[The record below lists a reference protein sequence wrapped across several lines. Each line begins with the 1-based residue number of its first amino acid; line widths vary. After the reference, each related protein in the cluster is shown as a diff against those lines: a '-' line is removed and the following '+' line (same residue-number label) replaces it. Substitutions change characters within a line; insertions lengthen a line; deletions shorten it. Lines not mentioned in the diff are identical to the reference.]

1 MSNEKRGAFGAETA
15 AQAKA
20 RAIEEAAANLMK
32 NASSA
37 ATRPVNPAA
46 SSLAGLAAAA
56 DQTAATAK
64 KSAKDA
70 LREAKTVSK
79 TDSSAADDLLD
90 FDDDDPL
97 SATSVSKKSLVIF
110 FLIDTSRSMVGKK
123 IGELNTV
130 MEELIPEIR
139 RVGEADT
146 DVKVAVL
153 TFGTQV
159 RWMYT
164 EPILIE
170 DFEWSRLRADGVTNM
185 GEAFRELSARM
196 SRNSFL
202 NSPSLSFA
210 PVIFLMTD
218 GYPSD
223 DYKEALEE
231 LKQNSWYKYGLKAA
245 LGIGNEANDEMLEEF
260 TGSKDTVVHAY
271 SGGQLAQMIKIIAVT
286 SAQIGSKSM
295 TLSDDVN
302 HELSP
307 EEVRA
312 AKQRLLGQQIQ
323 DSMTNL
329 GDADAISFDTGW

>member
-1 MSNEKRGAFGAETA
+1 MSKEKKKAPTANTAPETKAAEA
-15 AQAKA
+15 VK
-20 RAIEEAAANLMK
+20 AAAMEE
-32 NASSA
+32 
-37 ATRPVNPAA
+37 T
-46 SSLAGLAAAA
+46 AAAA
-56 DQTAATAK
+56 DP
-64 KSAKDA
+64 
-70 LREAKTVSK
+70 
-79 TDSSAADDLLD
+79 LD

-110 FLIDTSRSMVGKK
+110 FLIDTSGSMKGKK
-123 IGELNTV
+123 MGELNTV

-146 DVKVAVL
+146 DVKIAVL

-159 RWMYT
+159 RWMYS
-164 EPILIE
+164 EPIPIE
-170 DFEWSRLRADGVTNM
+170 DFEWARLRADGVTSM
-185 GEAFRELSARM
+185 GEAFKELSARM

-223 DYKEALEE
+223 DYKPALAE
-231 LKQNSWYKYGLKAA
+231 LQQNSWYKFGLKAA
-245 LGIGNEANDEMLEEF
+245 LGIGNEANDDMLAEF
-260 TGSKDTVVHAY
+260 TGSEDTVVHAY

-295 TLSDDVN
+295 TLSDDTN
-302 HELSP
+302 HELSA

-312 AKQRLLGQQIQ
+312 AKQKLLGQQIQ

-329 GDADAISFDTGW
+329 GDADAVSFDTGW

>member
-1 MSNEKRGAFGAETA
+1 MMSNEQKKEPVKGTPAEKA
-15 AQAKA
+15 A
-20 RAIEEAAANLMK
+20 EEAAKTAQD
-32 NASSA
+32 A
-37 ATRPVNPAA
+37 AAA
-46 SSLAGLAAAA
+46 LQNLAAAVDPA
-56 DQTAATAK
+56 
-64 KSAKDA
+64 
-70 LREAKTVSK
+70 AKTAP
-79 TDSSAADDLLD
+79 AADADDDLFD

-97 SATSVSKKSLVIF
+97 SATGVSKKSLVIF

-146 DVKVAVL
+146 DVKIAVL

-159 RWMYT
+159 RWMYS

-185 GEAFRELSARM
+185 GEAFRELSSRM

-223 DYKEALEE
+223 DYKAGLEAL
-231 LKQNSWYKYGLKAA
+231 KANSWYKFALKAA
-245 LGIGNEANDEMLEEF
+245 LGIGSEANDEMLAEF
-260 TGSKDTVVHAY
+260 TGTKDTVVHAY
-271 SGGQLAQMIKIIAVT
+271 SGGQLAQMIKVVAVT
-286 SAQIGSKSM
+286 ASQIGSKSM
-295 TLSDDVN
+295 TLSDETGEELGDEDVY
-302 HELSP
+302 
-307 EEVRA
+307 A
-312 AKQRLLGQQIQ
+312 AKQKLLGQQIQ
-323 DSMTNL
+323 EFVQNQD
-329 GDADAISFDTGW
+329 DADAVSFDTGW